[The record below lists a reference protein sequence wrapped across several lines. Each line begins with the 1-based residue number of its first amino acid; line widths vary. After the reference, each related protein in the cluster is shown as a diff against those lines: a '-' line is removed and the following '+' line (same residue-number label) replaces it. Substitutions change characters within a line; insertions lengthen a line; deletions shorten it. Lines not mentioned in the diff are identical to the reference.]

1 MAKILPVL
9 LPESS
14 FEDQASFLWT
24 QSLRLS
30 GQLDTERV
38 LVYSKDGPGP
48 NVVTKALA
56 QTHTF
61 IRVPDFI
68 DLASFSH
75 WCVPFPVFM
84 RLACFH
90 LYLDKVKGNCSK
102 RLLKVPDNEQALY
115 WTYWLHSQGISH
127 QDHLL

>member
-1 MAKILPVL
+1 MPKILPVL

-14 FEDQASFLWT
+14 FEDQASFLWV

-30 GQLDTERV
+30 GQLNAERV
-38 LVYSKDGPGP
+38 LVYSNGGSGPS
-48 NVVTKALA
+48 VIAQAST

-61 IRVPDFI
+61 VRVPDFI
-68 DLASFSH
+68 DLASFTQ

-90 LYLDKVKGNCSK
+90 LYLDKVKENCSK
-102 RLLKVPDNEQALY
+102 RLLKSPDNEQSLY

-127 QDHLL
+127 LDHLV

>member
-1 MAKILPVL
+1 MPKILPVL

-24 QSLRLS
+24 QSLSLS
-30 GQLDTERV
+30 GQFNTERV
-38 LVYSKDGPGP
+38 LVYSKGGPGP
-48 NVVTKALA
+48 HVIAQAHA
-56 QTHTF
+56 QTYTF
-61 IRVPDFI
+61 TRVLDFI
-68 DLASFSH
+68 DLASFH
-75 WCVPFPVFM
+75 QWCVPFPVFM

-102 RLLKVPDNEQALY
+102 QLLKVPDNEQALY

-127 QDHLL
+127 QDHLV